1 MEVRARLSASEDFK
15 MKGGSMD
22 ESIDLESLVNYHQF
36 TGLER
41 LVKFHQLIT
50 ELECEPLGNMQVLAE
65 ESELVAAAK
74 YFNEHYILPS
84 IAELLSRQS
93 TASRQG
99 DHVAPRPRARLPEPH

>member
-1 MEVRARLSASEDFK
+1 MEVRARLSASEDFET
-15 MKGGSMD
+15 KGGSMD

-50 ELECEPLGNMQVLAE
+50 ELECEPLGNVQVLAE

-84 IAELLSRQS
+84 IAELL
-93 TASRQG
+93 
-99 DHVAPRPRARLPEPH
+99 RPDREPDITIDIEDNDYDICSGG

>member
-1 MEVRARLSASEDFK
+1 

-22 ESIDLESLVNYHQF
+22 ESMDLESLVNYHQF

-41 LVKFHQLIT
+41 LVNYHQFTGLERLVKYHQLIT

-84 IAELLSRQS
+84 IAELL
-93 TASRQG
+93 
-99 DHVAPRPRARLPEPH
+99 RPDREPDITIDIEDNDYDICSGG